1 MGDFYF
7 SYKVQHLAEFYQGTD
22 LINFSAKNLHFS
34 NAFSAKKLHCSNNSL
49 DIYAVFVL
57 KD

>member
-22 LINFSAKNLHFS
+22 LINFSEQLGQVRVSS
-34 NAFSAKKLHCSNNSL
+34 NGRWKREKWVLSNN
-49 DIYAVFVL
+49 I
-57 KD
+57 